1 MTTSSSERNRCTRIS
16 PSAVLDDR
24 LQGKELEWARD
35 HLLRCDACR
44 QRVED
49 FREMLLRV
57 GRLPSTPIAG
67 PAIDQAY
74 AIAVPQAIREIPLLR
89 PYEFRPPPVE
99 TEVAGTTMMEVP
111 AQPPAY
117 EGAEVAEVPDPL
129 SDLEREIFRDSP
141 WEDRPEALPP
151 VHAVGGFRDEPA
163 ASLFAEESALEPGV
177 IEPEPV
183 PPPSPPPLPEVL
195 AGPVKE
201 VPVDSHQPVQS
212 PPAEP
217 VFEWSPAVLAEP
229 SLLAEPAV
237 SEPSVLPEERGPET
251 LDEVAERPE
260 AADIAPSARS
270 DNVMRI
276 AVGLGAAACV
286 LLAAVLYESGGLLKT
301 SSVKTAATGTARA
314 SASAT
319 PRPTPKPS
327 PSVLPSTSVAPV
339 IARVGDGATG
349 GSVIRIRPGNALPT
363 FTRLVFDLAGSGL
376 PAMVVTRPDELH
388 VVVTFRNTTG
398 ANVPVNGIHSIQV
411 AGVERAVQDG
421 PDLVITID
429 LNRPVRPVIFTMAPS
444 GGHPFRLVLDLYN
457 T

>member
-74 AIAVPQAIREIPLLR
+74 AMAVPEAIRDVSMLR
-89 PYEFRPPPVE
+89 PYGLPQPTVE
-99 TEVAGTTMMEVP
+99 TKVAGTTMSEVP
-111 AQPPAY
+111 SQPPSY
-117 EGAEVAEVPDPL
+117 GGADVAEVPDPL
-129 SDLEREIFRDSP
+129 SELEREIFRDSP

-151 VHAVGGFRDEPA
+151 VHPPAGFRDEPPGT
-163 ASLFAEESALEPGV
+163 LFADEEPLEAAA
-177 IEPEPV
+177 IEPEAVPE
-183 PPPSPPPLPEVL
+183 PPPVPEVL

-201 VPVDSHQPVQS
+201 VRIDSHQAVQP

-217 VFEWSPAVLAEP
+217 VFDWWPAVVPEP
-229 SLLAEPAV
+229 GVVPEPAALLE
-237 SEPSVLPEERGPET
+237 EPGAGQRVDQVG
-251 LDEVAERPE
+251 EVPGGTGE
-260 AADIAPSARS
+260 APVART

-286 LLAAVLYESGGLLKT
+286 LLAAVLYESGGLLK
-301 SSVKTAATGTARA
+301 SSGVKTAATGTAQA
-314 SASAT
+314 SASASARAQGT
-319 PRPTPKPS
+319 PSAS
-327 PSVLPSTSVAPV
+327 PSILPSTSVAPM
-339 IARVGDGATG
+339 IARVGDGAAG
-349 GSVIRIRPGNALPT
+349 DSVIRIRPGTALPT
-363 FTRLVFDLAGSGL
+363 FTRLVFDLTGSGL
-376 PAMVVTRPDELH
+376 PTMVVTRPDDLH
-388 VVVTFRNTTG
+388 LVVTFRNTGG
-398 ANVPVNGIHSIQV
+398 ANVPVGGIHSIQV
-411 AGVERAVQDG
+411 AGIERAVQEG

-444 GGHPFRLVLDLYN
+444 GGHPFRLVLDLYSS
-457 T
+457 